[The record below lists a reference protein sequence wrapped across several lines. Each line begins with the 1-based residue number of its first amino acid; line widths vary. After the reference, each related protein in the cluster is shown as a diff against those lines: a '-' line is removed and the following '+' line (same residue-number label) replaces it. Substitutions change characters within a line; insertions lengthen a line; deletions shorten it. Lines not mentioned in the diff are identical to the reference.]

1 MDNSSKLL
9 GFIDQ
14 ETYRGSVFA
23 SMFYSLSRFLVQF
36 FTGAF
41 YEIEVNYPKNFD
53 PNKSYICV
61 SNHRSLL
68 DPPLIGS
75 SLISNTTFIAKKEL
89 FKNKFFATLIYLC
102 SSIYLD
108 RDKPAS
114 SSLKIAKNLV
124 NKFNWKLLIFIEGTR
139 SKDEYLG
146 QPQNGAIFLARL
158 CKKPVLPIG
167 ISYRKSN
174 ISLFKTKV
182 LINIGESYEIDKNQD
197 IDSLSQDCLARIAH
211 LCDYKLLE
219 EADSK

>member
-89 FKNKFFATLIYLC
+89 FKN
-102 SSIYLD
+102 
-108 RDKPAS
+108 
-114 SSLKIAKNLV
+114 LV

-197 IDSLSQDCLARIAH
+197 IDSLSQDCLARIAN